1 MEMDEKIEYAVRHTE
16 ILRLPKQTLATF
28 GATNISYYLVTEL
41 LERASVVREGRV
53 IVERPRIV
61 TPTYLVSLEG
71 FSEQARRFIEF
82 MAQGNPHEPGLFY
95 RYKNE
100 PKELNIVSSSLE
112 EVIHRLNQE
121 IDRKGDPLSAIIKGV
136 EELWDVSLLKFTYEI
151 TRGSISSNIMEMAG
165 RGLLD
170 MDEAGIPRDARY
182 RIDALFKEVEQDPSR
197 APELVM
203 ELRRWKLFDEYEDRF
218 LRLFRKRFNGD

>member
-1 MEMDEKIEYAVRHTE
+1 MEMDEKIEYAVKHTE
-16 ILRLPKQTLATF
+16 ILRPPKQTLATF
-28 GATNISYYLVTEL
+28 GATNIGYYMVTEL

-61 TPTYLVSLEG
+61 TPTYLVGLEG
-71 FSEQARRFIEF
+71 FSEQARRFIDF
-82 MAQGNPHEPGLFY
+82 MAQKNPHEPGLFY

-100 PKELNIVSSSLE
+100 PKDFNIVSNPLE
-112 EVIHRLNQE
+112 EVIQRLNQE

-151 TRGSISSNIMEMAG
+151 TRGSLRSNITEMAG

-170 MDEAGIPRDARY
+170 MDEAGTPRDARY
-182 RIDALFKEVEQDPSR
+182 RIEELFEEVEREPSR

-203 ELRRWKLFDEYEDRF
+203 ELRRWRLFNEYEDRF
-218 LRLFRKRFNGD
+218 LRLFKGR